1 MTDEH
6 RMEQLAR
13 AYVHA
18 VAAGCGCTCAR
29 PDPDYG
35 VDLSLR
41 QVALLGNEFKPIG
54 PTLDV
59 QLKST
64 RTATIEVD
72 HVVYDLE
79 RRAYD
84 LLRQATRMT
93 PHYLVLVVLPANFS
107 EWIGHSEQQLE
118 LRGCAYWMTLR
129 REPPVPNKS
138 TVRIRIRIPRANQ
151 FTPANLERIMDA
163 IRRQEDV

>member
-6 RMEQLAR
+6 RMEQLSR

-18 VAAGCGCTCAR
+18 VAAVCGCTCAR

-41 QVALLGNEFKPIG
+41 RVQWVGNEYMPMG
-54 PTLDV
+54 PSLDL

-64 RTATIEVD
+64 RTAILEAD

-84 LLRQATRMT
+84 LLRRGTRT
-93 PHYLVLVVLPANFS
+93 APRYLVLLVLPATD
-107 EWIGHSEQQLE
+107 WLGHSEQQLE

-129 REPPVPNKS
+129 REPPSPNKS
-138 TVRIRIRIPRANQ
+138 TVRIRIPRANQ
-151 FTPANLERIMDA
+151 FTPADLGRIMDA
-163 IRRQEDV
+163 IKRREDV

>member
-6 RMEQLAR
+6 RMEQLSR

-18 VAAGCGCTCAR
+18 VAAVCGCTCAR

-41 QVALLGNEFKPIG
+41 QVQWVGGDLMPAGRP
-54 PTLDV
+54 LDI

-64 RTATIEVD
+64 RTATLEVG
-72 HVVYDLE
+72 HVVYDLD

-84 LLRQATRMT
+84 WLRRATRVS
-93 PHYLVLVVLPANFS
+93 PRYLILLVLPTTRSDWL
-107 EWIGHSEQQLE
+107 GHSEQQLE

-129 REPPVPNKS
+129 GEPSVLNTS
-138 TVRIRIRIPRANQ
+138 TVRIRIPRTNQ

-163 IRRQEDV
+163 IKRNEDVS